1 LGCSAS
7 DGRKIDHILKD
18 GNPMTIHADL
28 RQVIYALSDALD
40 LVGIDDIA
48 HGKRVGVMAAECAKA
63 LQWPQDDVLFMFDLG
78 ILHDIGV
85 STTSTHQHLINEFDW
100 SGAQAHALVGQG
112 LLKTFSPLARMAQP
126 VRYHHTRWD
135 VMVRDGVPLSIAK
148 PANLIMLM
156 DRVDALM
163 APYYASGKVLQH
175 CKSVQREVDIRKGAY
190 FSPKLVDAFLD
201 ISSHEAFWL
210 RLEAKALSSYMA
222 DMLARGEPY
231 EASTTELRQLAL
243 IFARIVDA
251 KSPFTFT
258 HSRGVARV
266 ARQLAEHM
274 GVSADQCDKLEI
286 AGLLHD
292 LGKLR
297 VPDEILDKPARLD
310 ADERMVM
317 NAHSFETREILKNI
331 KGFEDIGLWAA
342 SHHEEPGG
350 GGYPYGIDAAQLP
363 LEAKILRV
371 ADIFQAMVQD
381 RPYRAGLSCEA
392 ADQFMAELQSSGRI
406 DPQIGDVLHANLD
419 SLLVAAQLDEDAAA
433 A

>member
-1 LGCSAS
+1 MS
-7 DGRKIDHILKD
+7 
-18 GNPMTIHADL
+18 IHADL

-40 LVGIDDIA
+40 LVGIDDVA

-85 STTSTHQHLINEFDW
+85 STTTTHQHLINEFDW
-100 SGAQAHALVGQG
+100 SGAQTHTEVGQG
-112 LLKTFSPLARMAQP
+112 LLKNFSPLARMALP

-135 VMVRDGVPLSIAK
+135 VMVREAVPLTIAK

-163 APYYASGKVLQH
+163 APHYASGKMLQH
-175 CKSVQREVDIRKGAY
+175 RKSVEREIDIRKGTY
-190 FSPKLVDAFLD
+190 FAPRLVDAFLD

-210 RLEAKALSSYMA
+210 RLEPRALSGYMA
-222 DMLARGEPY
+222 DMLTLAEPY
-231 EASTTELRQLAL
+231 QASGVELRQLAE

-266 ARQLAEHM
+266 ARELAERM
-274 GVSADQCDKLEI
+274 GVSPDQCDKLEI

-297 VPDEILDKPARLD
+297 VPDEILDKPAKLD
-310 ADERMVM
+310 GDERLVM

-331 KGFEDIGLWAA
+331 QGFEDIGLWAA

-350 GGYPYGIDAAQLP
+350 SGYPYGIDAGKLP

-381 RPYRAGLSCEA
+381 RPYRKGLSCDA
-392 ADQFMAELQSSGRI
+392 AARFMADLQANGRI
-406 DPQIGDVLHANLD
+406 DPQIGNVLHANLETLI
-419 SLLVAAQLDEDAAA
+419 SAAQPDETASCA
-433 A
+433 

>member
-1 LGCSAS
+1 MS
-7 DGRKIDHILKD
+7 
-18 GNPMTIHADL
+18 IHADL

-40 LVGIDDIA
+40 LVGIDDVA

-63 LQWPQDDVLFMFDLG
+63 LQWSQDDVLFMFDLG

-85 STTSTHQHLINEFDW
+85 STTTTHQHLINEFDW
-100 SGAQAHALVGQG
+100 SGAQTHTEVGQG
-112 LLKTFSPLARMAQP
+112 LLKNFSPLARMALP

-135 VMVRDGVPLSIAK
+135 VMVRDAVPLAIAK
-148 PANLIMLM
+148 QANLIMLM

-163 APYYASGKVLQH
+163 APHYASGKTLQH
-175 CKSVQREVDIRKGAY
+175 CKHVQREIDIRKGAY
-190 FSPKLVDAFLD
+190 FAPRLVETFLD

-210 RLEAKALSSYMA
+210 RLEPRALSSYMA
-222 DMLARGEPY
+222 DMLTLAEPY
-231 EASTTELRQLAL
+231 QASSTELRQLAE

-266 ARQLAEHM
+266 ARELAERM
-274 GVSADQCDKLEI
+274 GVSPDQCDKLEI

-297 VPDEILDKPARLD
+297 VPDEILDKPAKLD
-310 ADERMVM
+310 VDERLVM

-331 KGFEDIGLWAA
+331 QGFEDIGLWAA

-350 GGYPYGIDAAQLP
+350 SGYPYGIDAENLP

-381 RPYRAGLSCEA
+381 RPYRKGLSSDA
-392 ADQFMAELQSSGRI
+392 AARFMTDLQANGRI
-406 DPQIGDVLHANLD
+406 DPQIGNVLHANLET
-419 SLLVAAQLDEDAAA
+419 LITAAQLDETAPCV
-433 A
+433 